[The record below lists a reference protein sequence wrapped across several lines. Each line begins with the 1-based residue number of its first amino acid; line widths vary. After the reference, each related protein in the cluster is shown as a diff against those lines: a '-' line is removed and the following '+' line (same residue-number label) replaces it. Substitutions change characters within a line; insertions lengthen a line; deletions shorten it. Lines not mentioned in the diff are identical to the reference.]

1 MQKIDLQRINMLKDL
16 LNRRMSDPYLEVP
29 LVNTVLQILGYAG
42 YFDFNEDTY
51 KITWRLHKHDKGDKI

>member
-1 MQKIDLQRINMLKDL
+1 MQKIDLQRIKMLKDL
-16 LNRRMSDPYLEVP
+16 LNRNMSDPYVEVP
-29 LVNTVLQILGYAG
+29 VVNTALQILGYAG

>member
-1 MQKIDLQRINMLKDL
+1 MQKIDLQRIKMLKDL

-42 YFDFNEDTY
+42 YFDFNEDTGN
-51 KITWRLHKHDKGDKI
+51 ITWRLHKHDKGDKI